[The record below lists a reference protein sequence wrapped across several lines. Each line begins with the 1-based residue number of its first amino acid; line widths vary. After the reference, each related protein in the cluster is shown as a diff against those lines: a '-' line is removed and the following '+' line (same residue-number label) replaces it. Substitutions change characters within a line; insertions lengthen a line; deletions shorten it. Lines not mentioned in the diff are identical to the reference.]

1 MDGKV
6 CAVFFIFLC
15 EYFRKV
21 HLRIKHD
28 IQFLLITT
36 YKYSCVCK
44 STVGGLPKLKVK
56 FKGATTV
63 LQNTQPYRKILK

>member
-6 CAVFFIFLC
+6 CAVFFIFLY

-28 IQFLLITT
+28 IQFLLIKT

-44 STVGGLPKLKVK
+44 STVSGLPKLKVK

>member
-6 CAVFFIFLC
+6 CTVFFFIFLC

-28 IQFLLITT
+28 IQFLLIKT
-36 YKYSCVCK
+36 YKYSCVRK
-44 STVGGLPKLKVK
+44 STVSGLPKLKVK
-56 FKGATTV
+56 FKGATTEY
-63 LQNTQPYRKILK
+63 TAIS